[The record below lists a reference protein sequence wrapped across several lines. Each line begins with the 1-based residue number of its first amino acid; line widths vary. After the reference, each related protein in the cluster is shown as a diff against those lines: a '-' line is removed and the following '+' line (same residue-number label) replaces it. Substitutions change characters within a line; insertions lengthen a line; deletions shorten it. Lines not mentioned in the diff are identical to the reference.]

1 MVDPCVALYT
11 KATILT
17 SAGRSLCSIV
27 RAFGVLISFGRSTP
41 HQIKNG
47 GEAGTKD
54 QGKAAARRRGLQERS
69 RIGIA
74 PGGVAEA
81 ASEIARQPDAGLSRR
96 DPAEWFG
103 QRLTDPPRPVGDH

>member
-1 MVDPCVALYT
+1 MIDPCVALYT

-47 GEAGTKD
+47 GEAGTKGTVPSVLTYCGI
-54 QGKAAARRRGLQERS
+54 QRAVLEVTYKVCALEARRDSDVRRTGSEPALHYTELRGFQH
-69 RIGIA
+69 
-74 PGGVAEA
+74 
-81 ASEIARQPDAGLSRR
+81 
-96 DPAEWFG
+96 DP
-103 QRLTDPPRPVGDH
+103 T

>member
-17 SAGRSLCSIV
+17 SASRSLCSIV

-54 QGKAAARRRGLQERS
+54 DVYKPRVQARRDCEVRRTGAVTGPPLH
-69 RIGIA
+69 GITRPPA
-74 PGGVAEA
+74 LSYVA
-81 ASEIARQPDAGLSRR
+81 RNGRGLSR
-96 DPAEWFG
+96 WWSH
-103 QRLTDPPRPVGDH
+103 PP